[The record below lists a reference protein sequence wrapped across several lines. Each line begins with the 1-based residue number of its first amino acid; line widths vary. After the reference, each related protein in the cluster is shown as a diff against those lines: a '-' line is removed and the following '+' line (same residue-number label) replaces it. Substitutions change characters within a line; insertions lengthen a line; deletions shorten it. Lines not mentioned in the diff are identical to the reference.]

1 MSTTAVSPA
10 RLDGITLEII
20 GQRIAEIVSTM
31 EVLLFHSGYSVILR
45 ESNDGSASV
54 LDREGRVVVGS
65 GAPVHIAAYSYT
77 IRGLLQ
83 RYPWERMREH
93 DAFIL
98 NDPYVG
104 GMHHVPDMAVITPV
118 FWEGKPLG
126 FCATIAHKSDVGGLV
141 PGSSSASAREIY
153 HEGTLIP
160 GIRYWTAEG
169 PVEDAIA
176 LVMRN
181 SRTPELVA
189 GDIRAQ
195 LGATRM
201 GEQRIHELVRHYG
214 FDAIVEAMT
223 RLQDISYDRMGD
235 LLERWPDGAGEGEAF
250 LDSDGVDLERRVRFH
265 AKVEKRGRTL
275 TVDFS
280 GSDAQVAGPVNLR
293 PQSSESASL
302 IALLGYLDPNITL
315 NGGTQRAV
323 TFVNPPGRITNAHF
337 PAPCNNYMPSLH
349 LLLSAT
355 QKALLAFNPARQS
368 APDGFG
374 VGAMTIGHRGAKTG
388 RRGVQYELVGP
399 SLGASSASDGAFHA
413 HPVSHNTPSASVEIL
428 ETEFPMRVR
437 ETAAFCDSGG
447 PANFAAASAACGST
461 SCSTTRSSRCGSA
474 DSAAARGASAAG
486 SPGRWAAASSTRD
499 APRSARCRRC
509 TRPSCRR
516 GRFCGSRWPAEAG
529 TATRSTATGRACSP
543 TCRMDMSRWRRPPRA
558 TASESDKTRTGPTRC
573 RLRSDRCS
581 VRKTTSCWCGPV
593 PERRWGRTCGVSGH
607 P

>member
-1 MSTTAVSPA
+1 VSATTAAPA

-54 LDREGRVVVGS
+54 LDREGRVVAGS

-77 IRGLLQ
+77 IRGLLE

-98 NDPYVG
+98 NDPYIG
-104 GMHHVPDMAVITPV
+104 GMHHVPDMAVVTPV

-160 GIRYWTAEG
+160 GIRYWTADG

-176 LVMRN
+176 LVTRN

-195 LGATRM
+195 FGATRM
-201 GEQRIHELVRHYG
+201 GEARIHELVAHYG
-214 FDAIVEAMT
+214 FDAIVEAMG
-223 RLQDISYDRMGD
+223 RLQDISCDRMGE
-235 LLERWPDGAGEGEAF
+235 LLAQWPDGIGEGEAF

-265 AKVEKRGRTL
+265 AKVEKRGRSL
-275 TVDFS
+275 SVDFS

-302 IALLGYLDPNITL
+302 IALLGYLDPEITL

-323 TFVNPPGRITNAHF
+323 TFVNPPGRITNAQF

-355 QKALLAFNPARQS
+355 QKALLAFNPVRQS

-374 VGAMTIGHRGAKTG
+374 VGAMTLGHRGNRTG
-388 RRGVQYELVGP
+388 KKGVQYELVGP
-399 SLGASSASDGAFHA
+399 SLGASTSSDGAFHA

-437 ETAAFCDSGG
+437 ATEPLLDSGG
-447 PANFAAASAACGST
+447 PGQFRGGVGCVREYELLDDAIFTLRVGGFRSGSWGVAGGAPGLLGRCIVDPGKET
-461 SCSTTRSSRCGSA
+461 ERALPSLFTTELPAGTILRVEMAGGSGYGDPNA
-474 DSAAARGASAAG
+474 RDREHVLTDVQNGYVSVEAAAARYGVRFGVNADGTFEIQDVPAG
-486 SPGRWAAASSTRD
+486 
-499 APRSARCRRC
+499 
-509 TRPSCRR
+509 
-516 GRFCGSRWPAEAG
+516 
-529 TATRSTATGRACSP
+529 
-543 TCRMDMSRWRRPPRA
+543 
-558 TASESDKTRTGPTRC
+558 
-573 RLRSDRCS
+573 
-581 VRKTTSCWCGPV
+581 
-593 PERRWGRTCGVSGH
+593 
-607 P
+607 

>member
-1 MSTTAVSPA
+1 MSTTTAAPA

-54 LDREGRVVVGS
+54 LDREGRVVAGS

-77 IRGLLQ
+77 IRGLLE
-83 RYPWERMREH
+83 RYPWEKMREH

-98 NDPYVG
+98 NDPYIG
-104 GMHHVPDMAVITPV
+104 GMHHVPDMAVVTPL
-118 FWEGKPLG
+118 FWDGKPLG

-141 PGSSSASAREIY
+141 PGSSSASAREVY

-176 LVMRN
+176 LVTRN

-195 LGATRM
+195 FGATRM
-201 GEQRIHELVRHYG
+201 GEARIHELVAQYG
-214 FDAIVEAMT
+214 YDAIDEAMS
-223 RLQDISYDRMGD
+223 RLQDISCERMGD
-235 LLERWPDGAGEGEAF
+235 LLAQWPDGVGEGEAF

-280 GSDAQVAGPVNLR
+280 GSDGQVAGPVNLR

-302 IALLGYLDPNITL
+302 IALLGYLDPTITL

-323 TFVNPPGRITNAHF
+323 TFVNPPGRITNAQF

-355 QKALLAFNPARQS
+355 QKALLAFNPVRQS

-374 VGAMTIGHRGAKTG
+374 VGAMTIGHRGNRTG
-388 RRGVQYELVGP
+388 KKGVQYELVGP
-399 SLGASSASDGAFHA
+399 SLGASSSSDGAFHA

-437 ETAAFCDSGG
+437 STEPLLDSGG
-447 PANFAAASAACGST
+447 PGQFRGGVGCVREYELLDDAIFTLRVGGFRSGSWGVAGGAPGELGRCIVDPGRPTERALPSLYTTELTAGSILRVEMAGGSGYGDPQRRATGST
-461 SCSTTRSSRCGSA
+461 
-474 DSAAARGASAAG
+474 
-486 SPGRWAAASSTRD
+486 
-499 APRSARCRRC
+499 
-509 TRPSCRR
+509 
-516 GRFCGSRWPAEAG
+516 F
-529 TATRSTATGRACSP
+529 SP
-543 TCRMDMSRWRRPPRA
+543 TCRMDTSRWRRRRHA
-558 TASESDKTRTGPTRC
+558 TASASKRTPDGIISWRFGC
-573 RLRSDRCS
+573 L
-581 VRKTTSCWCGPV
+581 VGKTTSCWYGPDRV
-593 PERRWGRTCGVSGH
+593 RRWASSCGVSGRR
-607 P
+607 

>member
-1 MSTTAVSPA
+1 VSTTAAAPA
-10 RLDGITLEII
+10 KLDGITLEII

-45 ESNDGSASV
+45 ESNDGSATV

-77 IRGLLQ
+77 IRGLLE
-83 RYPWERMREH
+83 RYPWEKMREH

-141 PGSSSASAREIY
+141 PGSSSASAREVY

-169 PVEDAIA
+169 PVDDAIA

-201 GEQRIHELVRHYG
+201 GEQRVHELVRQYG
-214 FDAIVEAMT
+214 YDAIVEAMT
-223 RLQDISYDRMGD
+223 RLQDISFERMGD
-235 LLERWPDGAGEGEAF
+235 LLERWPDGSGEGEAF

-265 AKVEKRGRTL
+265 ARVEKRGRAI

-302 IALLGYLDPNITL
+302 IALLGYLDPNIAL

-323 TFVNPPGRITNAHF
+323 TFVNPPGRITNAQF

-355 QKALLAFNPARQS
+355 QKALLAFEPARQS

-374 VGAMTIGHRGAKTG
+374 VGAMTIGHRGTTTG

-437 ETAAFCDSGG
+437 ETSALIDSGG
-447 PANFAAASAACGST
+447 AGEFRGGVGCVREYELLDDAIFTLRVGGFRSGSWGMRGGEPGTLGRCVIDPGRPTERSLPSLYTTELAAGTILRVEMAGGSGYGDPKKRDRQSVLADVQNGYVSVAAAAANYGV
-461 SCSTTRSSRCGSA
+461 RIRQNA
-474 DSAAARGASAAG
+474 DGTLG
-486 SPGRWAAASSTRD
+486 VDD
-499 APRSARCRRC
+499 AQ
-509 TRPSCRR
+509 
-516 GRFCGSRWPAEAG
+516 
-529 TATRSTATGRACSP
+529 
-543 TCRMDMSRWRRPPRA
+543 
-558 TASESDKTRTGPTRC
+558 
-573 RLRSDRCS
+573 
-581 VRKTTSCWCGPV
+581 
-593 PERRWGRTCGVSGH
+593 
-607 P
+607 

>member
-1 MSTTAVSPA
+1 MTITSAPA

-83 RYPWERMREH
+83 RYPWEKMREH

-98 NDPYVG
+98 NDPYIG
-104 GMHHVPDMAVITPV
+104 GMHHVPDMAVVTPV
-118 FWEGKPLG
+118 FWQGKPLG

-160 GIRYWTAEG
+160 GIRYWTADG
-169 PVEDAIA
+169 PDEDAIA

-195 LGATRM
+195 FGATRM
-201 GEQRIHELVRHYG
+201 GEARVHELVAQYG
-214 FDAIVEAMT
+214 YDAIVEAMS
-223 RLQDISYDRMGD
+223 RLQDISCERMGD
-235 LLERWPDGAGEGEAF
+235 LLERWPDGVGEGEAF

-265 AKVEKRGRTL
+265 AKVEKRGRAL

-302 IALLGYLDPNITL
+302 IALLGYLDPNIAL

-323 TFVNPPGRITNAHF
+323 TFVNPPGRITNAQF

-355 QKALLAFNPARQS
+355 QAALHAFNPVRSS

-374 VGAMTIGHRGAKTG
+374 VGAMTIGHRGTKTG
-388 RRGVQYELVGP
+388 KRAVQYELVGP

-413 HPVSHNTPSASVEIL
+413 HPVSHHTPSASIEIL
-428 ETEFPMRVR
+428 ETEFPIRLR
-437 ETAAFCDSGG
+437 ECAALIDSGG
-447 PANFAAASAACGST
+447 PGEFRGGVGCVREYELRDDAIFTLRVGGFRSGSWGVRGGEPGLLGRCIVDPGRPT
-461 SCSTTRSSRCGSA
+461 ERSLPSLHTTELPAGTILRVEMAGGSGYGDPHRRDREHVLA
-474 DSAAARGASAAG
+474 DVQNGYVSVDAAAARYGVRIQVNAGGTLAAAG
-486 SPGRWAAASSTRD
+486 DSDAESGR
-499 APRSARCRRC
+499 
-509 TRPSCRR
+509 
-516 GRFCGSRWPAEAG
+516 
-529 TATRSTATGRACSP
+529 
-543 TCRMDMSRWRRPPRA
+543 
-558 TASESDKTRTGPTRC
+558 
-573 RLRSDRCS
+573 
-581 VRKTTSCWCGPV
+581 
-593 PERRWGRTCGVSGH
+593 
-607 P
+607 